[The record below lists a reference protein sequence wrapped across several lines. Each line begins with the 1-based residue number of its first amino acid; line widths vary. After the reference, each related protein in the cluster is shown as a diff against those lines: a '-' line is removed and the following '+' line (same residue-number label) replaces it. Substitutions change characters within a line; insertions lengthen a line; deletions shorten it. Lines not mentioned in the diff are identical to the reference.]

1 MAAKGS
7 SKDRDITENTENTEH
22 SADNTACLHGSAQ
35 AFDGLRETVARLRA
49 ADGCPWDRAQTH
61 ETLKPACVEEAAEVI
76 CGINILKETGKPDS
90 LVEELGDL
98 LLQVVM
104 HAQIGEEEGLFS
116 LTDVID
122 CVNEKM
128 IRRHPHVFGEK
139 SLEAIRKLREKRGN
153 PSAARDPRSPDQSS
167 SRDDK
172 GGNPPAA
179 LQAAAPFALPEAQ
192 DRRLPGQ
199 SGPRDDGG
207 KNQTA
212 PQDGFFSAGSG
223 TKNNEEE
230 VKADWRYIK
239 SLEKHGREWEEPY
252 LFEAF
257 DEAERLIDVARE
269 RKKRKS

>member
-139 SLEAIRKLREKRGN
+139 SIEAIRKLREKRGN
-153 PSAARDPRSPDQSS
+153 PSAARDPRFPDQSS
-167 SRDDK
+167 SRDD
-172 GGNPPAA
+172 
-179 LQAAAPFALPEAQ
+179 
-192 DRRLPGQ
+192 
-199 SGPRDDGG
+199 GG
-207 KNQTA
+207 KNPTA

>member
-7 SKDRDITENTENTEH
+7 SKDRDITENTEH
-22 SADNTACLHGSAQ
+22 SADNAACLHGFAQ

-139 SLEAIRKLREKRGN
+139 SIEAIRKLREKRGN
-153 PSAARDPRSPDQSS
+153 PSAAIP
-167 SRDDK
+167 
-172 GGNPPAA
+172 
-179 LQAAAPFALPEAQ
+179 AAAPSSLPEAR
-192 DRRLPGQ
+192 DYRLPEQ
-199 SGPRDDGG
+199 SGTRDDGG
-207 KNQTA
+207 ENPPV
-212 PQDGFFSAGSG
+212 PQDGFFSDGPG